1 MISEK
6 KVSEWRCKMQTPVHE
21 EYYTLEEV
29 AERLKVS
36 RRTVNRW
43 IEDGELTAIKFSPG
57 RGHVRVAETDL
68 KDFLERRRTGPE

>member
-1 MISEK
+1 
-6 KVSEWRCKMQTPVHE
+6 MQAPVHE

-43 IEDGELTAIKFSPG
+43 IEDGQLTAIKFAPG
-57 RGHVRVAETDL
+57 RGHVRVAESDL
-68 KDFLERRRTGPE
+68 KDFLRDRRTRPED